1 MSLLGVDIGTGGLKV
16 MAIEA
21 DSGRSLAI
29 AFREYSET
37 RPRPGWVELSGDFG
51 AGGIHRGGRRSQPP
65 AVGPSRP
72 GQRHEL
78 LDLLRR
84 DRAARQED
92 ARPRQRHR
100 VGRHPGCRLLPRIR
114 ERIDELQLFRTTG
127 VPLHSMFP
135 LVRLVWYQQNQPEV
149 LREAAKFLG
158 WGDLIVWRLG
168 LPAVTDFSN
177 AARWMAFNI
186 REGHWA
192 GELFE
197 ALDLPMDILP
207 EPRLSASPIGEVPAA
222 MRDKLGFQRPVT
234 VVTGAIDQIC
244 AAIGGGIRQPGDA
257 VVGTGTW
264 EVLTT
269 LVKDPPTDATS
280 LRRGFAYSNFVTA
293 GEFIGMAANSSG
305 GALLRWFRDEF
316 GQLERATADL
326 TGQDVYPLLLAEMPA
341 DPTGILVLP
350 HFQGSHNPWMDPLS
364 RSAVLGMTWQTTRG
378 AFLRAL
384 LEGMT
389 YELRANIEGLAE
401 AGSEFSVLRNT
412 GGGSRSAAWCQ
423 MKADILNLAIETV
436 DLPEAGCLAAAIL
449 AGVGTGIYPSFVEPQ
464 TRFVHPA
471 ARYEPNPAM
480 RSRYDALFA
489 TYKQVYPAVSPVTH
503 QL

>member
-37 RPRPGWVELSGDFG
+37 RPRPGWVELSGDFVWG
-51 AGGIHRGGRRSQPP
+51 AFIE
-65 AVGPSRP
+65 AVGEVNHQPSVQADP
-72 GQRHEL
+72 VSAMSFSISCDEIVP
-78 LDLLRR
+78 LDKKM
-84 DRAARQED
+84 RALANGIVSADIRGAE
-92 ARPRQRHR
+92 
-100 VGRHPGCRLLPRIR
+100 LLPRIR